1 MGIETNHIHTNLK
14 GEYNN
19 KKDLTMAELTHTY
32 DELDAL
38 FSIDDNDVLQGFSIS
53 QEAIYD

>member
-1 MGIETNHIHTNLK
+1 
-14 GEYNN
+14 
-19 KKDLTMAELTHTY
+19 MAELTHTY